1 MHEPSALWPAF
12 AGSLTIDLHSL
23 GASYLDEQPAGL
35 REGLQEARVGA
46 LPDRE
51 DNAGTK
57 KGEAIS
63 LVSSYVT
70 SAENTSA
77 SRERRCS
84 SAASP
89 SMMSLMSSSPFLSW
103 VSRKTVCARAYQRFA
118 VLRLPSHC
126 CREGGQLLLSW
137 GIRQPPMA
145 LALALTVAAA
155 RTESCCCCLLA
166 GATYRLPPPPPRLNR
181 LMGSAALWCVALR
194 PQTPPSPATPPRAA
208 SGILIRN
215 SVAAKCF

>member
-155 RTESCCCCLLA
+155 RLRVPNTD
-166 GATYRLPPPPPRLNR
+166 ATAV
-181 LMGSAALWCVALR
+181 GSIPL
-194 PQTPPSPATPPRAA
+194 QDGATPPRAA